1 MLLFVVLERAALTD
15 LGKVSFF
22 GELLLLN
29 GLVVDL
35 LALEAFFVLLEL
47 VFLFVKLVLLLAE
60 ILADL
65 VDKLVTLA

>member
-1 MLLFVVLERAALTD
+1 MERAALTD
-15 LGKVSFF
+15 LGKVSFL

-35 LALEAFFVLLEL
+35 LALEAFLVLLEL